1 MKQYALAALVCL
13 LGTISLSL
21 PAQAGACRFNGTTR
35 NCEPNQGHR
44 TPLTRGSDLDI
55 RWGDG
60 EITTIRFLGPGNRP
74 AQKGDPVLINGKTRG
89 IVTFNRDVRGGI
101 FELGFRSS
109 TGNTF
114 SVQLGD

>member
-1 MKQYALAALVCL
+1 MKRAALAATACL
-13 LGTISLSL
+13 LSAISIGL
-21 PAQAGACRFNGTTR
+21 PAHAGACRFNGTTR
-35 NCEPNQGHR
+35 DCEPNQGHR
-44 TPLTRGSDLDI
+44 TPLSKGSDLDI

-60 EITTIRFLGPGNRP
+60 EITTIRFLSSANRP
-74 AQKGDPVLINGKTRG
+74 TQKGDPVLINGQTRG
-89 IVTFNRDVRGGI
+89 IVTFNRDVRPGG